1 MLLLVDI
8 RNVVRQIYFFSGEY
22 FKKSGRW
29 GRLYERINKIDARL
43 PANKENPLNLQ
54 PMNDHNMT
62 APIKLLAIC
71 GSTRQ
76 SSSNHHLIRAITE
89 LSAGTFAV
97 QLLDTLTDIP
107 HFNPDQDLD
116 PRMAPEAVQHFRAQ
130 LAGADAVLI
139 CTPEYAI
146 GVPGT
151 LKNAI
156 DWTVSSMH
164 FSQKPV
170 ALITAGTSGYKAH
183 QSLLGTL
190 LIIESKIA
198 ADAQLVIPSVKTKVS
213 SSGLITDEAT
223 ETQVRKLIHALAGV
237 AIGKDT
243 ELLPA
248 PSLF

>member
-1 MLLLVDI
+1 M
-8 RNVVRQIYFFSGEY
+8 
-22 FKKSGRW
+22 
-29 GRLYERINKIDARL
+29 RL
-43 PANKENPLNLQ
+43 PIQ
-54 PMNDHNMT
+54 
-62 APIKLLAIC
+62 ILAIC

-76 SSSNHHLIRAITE
+76 SSSNHHLIQAIRN
-89 LSAGTFAV
+89 LSAGRFAV
-97 QLLDTLTDIP
+97 TQLDSLTDIP
-107 HFNPDQDLD
+107 HFNPDLDLTAD
-116 PRMAPEAVQHFRAQ
+116 SAPAAVQAFRAQ
-130 LAGADAVLI
+130 LAAADAVLI

-164 FSQKPV
+164 FSGKPV
-170 ALITAGTSGYKAH
+170 ALVTAGTSGHKAH

-198 ADAQLVIPSVKTKVS
+198 PAAQLVVSSVKTKVNDQ
-213 SSGLITDEAT
+213 GVITDAAT
-223 ETQVRKLIHALAGV
+223 EMQVRKLVDALEAV
-237 AIGKDT
+237 VLGKEE